1 MKHILLDKTN
11 PWLLIIIGETGELH
25 ESRCEER
32 LFHCRTRQTRVR
44 ATNVWWYSMCIR
56 VSACMCESVF
66 LPLFEVIGNTILII
80 IIIIIAI

>member
-11 PWLLIIIGETGELH
+11 PWLLIIVGETGELLH

-44 ATNVWWYSMCIR
+44 ATNVW
-56 VSACMCESVF
+56 
-66 LPLFEVIGNTILII
+66 
-80 IIIIIAI
+80 